1 MGLDESRP
9 VAQAVGNYDLI
20 DKIAE
25 GGMGMVY
32 KGRHRESG
40 QLVAV
45 KILSPQMAGN
55 EVLLKRFE
63 KEYNTAQ
70 KLDHPNIVRALE
82 FGKVNGNP
90 YLVMEFV
97 EGETLGQKIARQGP
111 MAEKDAIRV
120 IAQVAQG
127 LQRAHKEKLVHRDV
141 KPDNILVTSEGVA
154 KLADLGLVKEVE
166 ADLNLTRTGRG
177 LGTPHFMAP
186 EQFKNAKNADPRC
199 DIYSLGAT
207 LYMMVTGQMPF
218 QSQGPLDAYMKKI
231 ENKITPPRAI
241 VPGLS
246 ERLDW
251 AIRRSMSAD
260 PEQRPANCR
269 EFVEDLTGRSLRRP
283 VATEGQPVQG
293 EVWYLIYKDEDEVS
307 HTVKGSVAGI
317 RRSLKE
323 GLLGDASNVR
333 VGRTKEG
340 DFQSLRDIPEFRD
353 LVIAPQPMA
362 KSPAG
367 IPRPT
372 PAVGTS
378 KARLGSNSSPVGVGS
393 SRNARTPVGNYDST
407 AEHSPPP
414 HIPLLRNVSQPDV
427 LSNSG
432 LGLWQM
438 AVLAGLVLA
447 SAVAGYFLFR

>member
-9 VAQAVGNYDLI
+9 VVQAVGNYDLVE
-20 DKIAE
+20 KIAE

-40 QLVAV
+40 QLVAI
-45 KILSPQMAGN
+45 KILSPQMASN
-55 EVLLKRFE
+55 DVLLKRFE

-111 MAEKDAIRV
+111 MLEKDAIRV

-231 ENKITPPRAI
+231 ENKITPPRSV

-260 PEQRPANCR
+260 PDQRPVNCR

-283 VATEGQPVQG
+283 AAAPDGQPAQG

-323 GLLGDASNVR
+323 GLLGDASNIR

-340 DFQSLRDIPEFRD
+340 EFHALRDIPEFRD
-353 LVIAPQPMA
+353 LVIAPQPMG
-362 KSPAG
+362 KSPANVH
-367 IPRPT
+367 RPT
-372 PAVGTS
+372 PAVGTN
-378 KARLGSNSSPVGVGS
+378 KARLSSNSSPSTVGPLK
-393 SRNARTPVGNYDST
+393 NARTPIGNYDST
-407 AEHSPPP
+407 QHSPAP
-414 HIPLLRNVSQPDV
+414 HIPLAHMSHPDV
-427 LSNSG
+427 MPNSG

-438 AVLAGLVLA
+438 AVLAALVLA